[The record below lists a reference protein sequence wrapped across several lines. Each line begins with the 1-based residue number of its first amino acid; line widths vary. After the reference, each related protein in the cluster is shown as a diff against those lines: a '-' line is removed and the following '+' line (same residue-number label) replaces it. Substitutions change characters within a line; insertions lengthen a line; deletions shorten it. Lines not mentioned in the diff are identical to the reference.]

1 MKKIVILGG
10 GDLAQ
15 KTVEIIRRDKL
26 FKIIGFYN
34 NVRTFKDIKFLG
46 TFSKFYSQKRKP
58 KKTSFVLALGG
69 RPELLTLRKKIINIL
84 VKKKINTPK
93 VLSKLAT
100 IHKKAKIEDGAIIF
114 DNVTIDYKSSIGS
127 FAIVNIGTI
136 VCHDSFIGK
145 NTILSP
151 KTLVLGRCILRGDIF
166 IGSGSIINPKIVIE
180 KNVII
185 GSMSNVL
192 KNIKKKGTY
201 LGNPSRKLI
210 D

>member
-46 TFSKFYSQKRKP
+46 TFSKFYSQKGKA